1 MLTLPESDP
10 VRLGFL
16 VPERNVTCEVEF
28 PRHLPLGVTAHFS
41 RLPRKGAAMRADLL
55 VEMMESVDVQSELL
69 TKIDVRVIM
78 AACTSGSFL
87 GGINAA
93 DELGVRIKRVTGI
106 PGISTSTAVVDA
118 LRASN
123 VRRFF
128 MITPYPH
135 DITRAEAEFFEE
147 FGFDVIGTDTFAC
160 THAPMIPALTSS
172 QVVEMADS
180 NAPEIADADALF
192 ISCTNLATMDQI
204 AKMEKRYGKPVI
216 TSNSATLWRAL
227 RAAELPLEDMGVGTL
242 FRRELVV

>member
-1 MLTLPESDP
+1 MLNLPESEP

-93 DELGVRIKRVTGI
+93 DELGVRIKRATGI
-106 PGISTSTAVVDA
+106 PGISTSTAVIDA
-118 LRASN
+118 LRAMD

-147 FGFDVIGTDTFAC
+147 FDFDVTGTDTFAC

-172 QVVEMADS
+172 QVADMAVS
-180 NAPEIADADALF
+180 HALEIADADALF
-192 ISCTNLATMDQI
+192 ISCTNLATMDRI
-204 AKMEKRYGKPVI
+204 AEMEERHGKPVI

-227 RAAELPLEDMGVGTL
+227 RAAELPPKDLGVGAL
-242 FRRELVV
+242 FQRELVV

>member
-1 MLTLPESDP
+1 MTNLPKTEH

-28 PRHLPLGVTAHFS
+28 PRHLPVGVTAHFS
-41 RLPRKGAAMRADLL
+41 RLPRKGAVMCADLL

-87 GGINAA
+87 GGTKAA
-93 DELGVRIKRVTGI
+93 DELGVRIKRATGI
-106 PGISTSTAVVDA
+106 PGISTSSAVIDA
-118 LRASN
+118 LRAMD

-135 DITRAEAEFFEE
+135 DITRAEAMFFEE
-147 FGFDVIGTDTFAC
+147 FEFDVTGSDTFAC

-172 QVVEMADS
+172 QVADMAVS
-180 NAPEIADADALF
+180 HAPEIADADALF
-192 ISCTNLATMDQI
+192 ISCTNLATMDRI
-204 AKMEKRYGKPVI
+204 AEMEERHGKPVI

-227 RAAELPLEDMGVGTL
+227 RAAELPPKDLGVGAL